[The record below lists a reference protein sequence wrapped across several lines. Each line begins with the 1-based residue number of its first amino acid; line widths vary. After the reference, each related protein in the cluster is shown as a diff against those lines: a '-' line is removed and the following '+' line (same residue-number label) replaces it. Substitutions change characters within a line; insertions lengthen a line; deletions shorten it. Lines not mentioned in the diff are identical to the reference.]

1 MAWAVVLSPL
11 LSFWPATP
19 PRLPLST
26 SWIVSPLVS
35 FENSPSDSREQVQ
48 GEPLDLETKQYRP
61 KEKQNR
67 GVLPQN
73 KTRTLRNLS
82 KIRKWKLDKS
92 TQNHVLSFFP
102 WHWDF
107 IRLFLPF
114 LHYRQRL
121 LWKAPSSRNRHISP
135 LSVRSFR
142 SHSSRSRESMSWHGK
157 SHLSLKRSTQQ
168 PSITV
173 LGRAL
178 RS

>member
-35 FENSPSDSREQVQ
+35 FENSSSDSREQVQ
-48 GEPLDLETKQYRP
+48 GEPFDLETKPYRT

-67 GVLPQN
+67 GVLPRN
-73 KTRTLRNLS
+73 KTRTLRNVS
-82 KIRKWKLDKS
+82 KIQKWNLDKS

-121 LWKAPSSRNRHISP
+121 LWKAPSSHNRHISP
-135 LSVRSFR
+135 LSVHSFR
-142 SHSSRSRESMSWHGK
+142 SRSSRVEGAWAGMENPTS
-157 SHLSLKRSTQQ
+157 
-168 PSITV
+168 V
-173 LGRAL
+173 
-178 RS
+178 